1 MIKTIAQIKHNLL
14 LILIASLFFFSLTF
28 FSIQSVAQNPT
39 PVETDFVV
47 TQPLNQS
54 VPVIGRVVSL
64 REAKVPAAVQG
75 KIEKIFVEVGDKVK
89 KNDVLAVIDIEYY
102 KWLEKKALAGV
113 EAARATLDN
122 AKAVT
127 KLSELK
133 LYRLKEQLENPA
145 YEVEAAR
152 ATLEN
157 AEAITNLSR
166 LELNRLESLRSSP
179 AFNASKYEDILNKM
193 SALKANESLAKAKL
207 NIALQ
212 NEELSSYKVKYEDL
226 KTEITAL
233 IANEEIAKA
242 NLNSALQDYKVAKQ
256 NLERSEVKASFG
268 GVIEK
273 REIEVG
279 EAVGLGF
286 TLFSLVSDTLLEIEA
301 DVPVNR
307 TRLLKPEEEL
317 MAKTSD
323 NISFSSNLRSIGV
336 RQNSSTRTIQVRLSF
351 QSEKINRTVYVG
363 ENITVSIPIGPGII
377 SATVHKDAIL
387 KREGLSLVYVLKDGI
402 AQIKPVELGDGIGDR
417 FVIKKGLTEGEE
429 VVIKGN
435 ERLRPGQKISSLNN
449 PATGNDQ

>member
-1 MIKTIAQIKHNLL
+1 M
-14 LILIASLFFFSLTF
+14 
-28 FSIQSVAQNPT
+28 
-39 PVETDFVV
+39 
-47 TQPLNQS
+47 
-54 VPVIGRVVSL
+54 
-64 REAKVPAAVQG
+64 
-75 KIEKIFVEVGDKVK
+75 
-89 KNDVLAVIDIEYY
+89 
-102 KWLEKKALAGV
+102 
-113 EAARATLDN
+113 
-122 AKAVT
+122 
-127 KLSELK
+127 
-133 LYRLKEQLENPA
+133 
-145 YEVEAAR
+145 
-152 ATLEN
+152 
-157 AEAITNLSR
+157 
-166 LELNRLESLRSSP
+166 
-179 AFNASKYEDILNKM
+179 
-193 SALKANESLAKAKL
+193 
-207 NIALQ
+207 
-212 NEELSSYKVKYEDL
+212 
-226 KTEITAL
+226 

-307 TRLLKPEEEL
+307 TRLLKPEEKL

-351 QSEKINRTVYVG
+351 QSEEINRTVYVG

-402 AQIKPVELGDGIGDR
+402 AQIKPVELGDGIGD
-417 FVIKKGLTEGEE
+417 L
-429 VVIKGN
+429 
-435 ERLRPGQKISSLNN
+435 SLIHI
-449 PATGNDQ
+449 